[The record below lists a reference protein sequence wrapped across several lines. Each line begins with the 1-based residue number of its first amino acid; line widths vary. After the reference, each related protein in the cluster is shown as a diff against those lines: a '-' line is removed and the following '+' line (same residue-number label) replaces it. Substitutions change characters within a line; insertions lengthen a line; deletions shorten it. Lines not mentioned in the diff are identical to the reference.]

1 MSNFTD
7 FFPAASGGAEI
18 ITDPKA
24 LPIVSSKV
32 IYLKDANTN
41 LWGATNTSFWE
52 NNRVITSFG
61 SGRVL
66 VNAANTYYTICDLT
80 GSGYFYN
87 AISPSNPNSPTVVT
101 MRFTVDDVITE
112 FSSTLYENRYRVFV
126 GAHQLGAPMNNQS
139 YGNPGYGSYYDAQGG
154 AGYNQYPTE
163 VSTSLANDATAI
175 CIYTIDAWKSLPL
188 PKLRFETNFKL
199 EMKSTQFSSS
209 EESRNAWAGYKLD

>member
-24 LPIVSSKV
+24 LPIVSAKV
-32 IYLKDANTN
+32 IYLKDVSAIKRGVTQ
-41 LWGATNTSFWE
+41 SEFWS
-52 NNRVITSFG
+52 NRVISSFG
-61 SGRVL
+61 SGTVF
-66 VNAANTYYTICDLT
+66 VNGANTYFTICDLT
-80 GSGYFYN
+80 GPGYFYN

-101 MRFTVDDVITE
+101 MRFTVDDVVTE

-126 GAHQLGAPMNNQS
+126 GAHQLGAPAVGES
-139 YGNPGYGSYYDAQGG
+139 EGGPGYGSYNDAQGG
-154 AGYNQYPTE
+154 TGYNQYPAE
-163 VSTSLANDATAI
+163 VSTSLANNATAVSM
-175 CIYTIDAWKSLPL
+175 YTIDAWKSLAL

-199 EMKSTQFSSS
+199 EMKSTQFSAV